1 MQKNDQIEIEI
12 TDMTDEG
19 SGIGRYEGMAV
30 FVPCTAVGD
39 RARVLVLKVK
49 KTYAYGK
56 LLEVISPSPDR
67 VENDCPSFNRCGGC
81 VYRHISYTSEL
92 RIKQTKVYEA
102 IKRIGGVDLKPKD
115 IIGSDSPY
123 RYRNKAQYPVAGD
136 GALGF
141 YAFHSH
147 RIIPCSICA
156 LQPEIFGKISAEV
169 TDWIRENRISVYNE
183 EAHKGL
189 LRHIYLRLAEKTG
202 EIMAVAVINGENL
215 PCADDLVK
223 RLLSVCG
230 ENLKSVQLNVNPAKT
245 NVILGDKCRVLY
257 GGEYITDVLCGV
269 KVRLSPLSFY
279 QVNRATA
286 EKLYKKAAEYAEP
299 KGKVILD
306 LYCGAGTIG
315 LSMAE
320 QAKQIIGAEIV
331 PEAVEDAKY
340 NARLNG
346 IQNAEFI
353 CADAAEAAN
362 ILSEKGLKP
371 EVVILDPPR
380 KGCSPELIKTVAKD
394 FSPERVVYVS
404 CDPATLARDI
414 KLFGELG
421 YTLKEYTPVDMF
433 PRTAH
438 IECCA
443 LLCRA
448 VAPKPLCRE
457 TRKALSS
464 RVRKISV
471 MCRLSPKSLNF
482 LRAVNR

>member
-39 RARVLVLKVK
+39 RVRVLVLKVK

-56 LLEVISPSPDR
+56 LLEVIFPSPDR
-67 VENDCPSFNRCGGC
+67 AENDCPSFNRCGGC

-92 RIKQTKVYEA
+92 RIKQTRVYEA
-102 IKRIGGVDLKPKD
+102 IKRIGGVDLKPND
-115 IIGSDSPY
+115 IIGSDSPC
-123 RYRNKAQYPVAGD
+123 RYRNKAQYPVARD

-147 RIIPCSICA
+147 RIIPCGECA
-156 LQPEIFGKISAEV
+156 LQPEIFDEISAEI
-169 TDWIRENRISVYNE
+169 TDWIRESCISVYNE
-183 EAHKGL
+183 ETHKGL
-189 LRHIYLRLAEKTG
+189 LRHIYLRRAEKTG

-215 PCADDLVK
+215 PFADDFVN

-230 ENLKSVQLNVNPAKT
+230 ENLKSVQLNINSAKT
-245 NVILGDKCRVLY
+245 NVILGDKCKVLY

-299 KGKVILD
+299 KGKLVLD

-315 LSMAE
+315 LSMAK
-320 QAKQIIGAEIV
+320 QAKRIIGAEIV
-331 PEAVEDAKY
+331 PDAVEDAKY

-353 CADAAEAAN
+353 CADAAKAAA
-362 ILSEKGLKP
+362 LLRDRGLKP
-371 EVVILDPPR
+371 DIVIIDPPR
-380 KGCSPELIKTVAKD
+380 KGCSKELIDTVAED

-404 CDPATLARDI
+404 CDSATLARDI
-414 KLFGELG
+414 KLFSEKG

-438 IECCA
+438 VETVA
-443 LLCRA
+443 LLS
-448 VAPKPLCRE
+448 RE
-457 TRKALSS
+457 KADDYI
-464 RVRKISV
+464 RISV
-471 MCRLSPKSLNF
+471 
-482 LRAVNR
+482 

>member
-1 MQKNDQIEIEI
+1 MQKNDEIEIEI

-39 RARVLVLKVK
+39 IARVLVLKVK

-56 LLEVISPSPDR
+56 LLKLIDPSPDR
-67 VENDCPSFNRCGGC
+67 AENDCPSFNRCGGC
-81 VYRHISYTSEL
+81 VYRHISYDAEC
-92 RIKQTKVYEA
+92 RIKKTKVYEA
-102 IKRIGGVDLKPKD
+102 VKRIGGVDLKPKEL
-115 IIGSDSPY
+115 IGSDSPD
-123 RYRNKAQYPVAGD
+123 RYRNKAQYPVAKD

-147 RIIPCSICA
+147 RIIPCGECA
-156 LQPEIFGKISAEV
+156 LQPELFGKITSAV
-169 TDWIRENRISVYNE
+169 TDWIRENCISVYNE
-183 EAHKGL
+183 ETHRGL
-189 LRHIYLRLAEKTG
+189 LRHIYLRRAEKTG
-202 EIMAVAVINGENL
+202 EIMAVAVINGESL
-215 PCADDLVK
+215 PFADDFTE

-230 ENLKSVQLNVNPAKT
+230 ENLKSVQLNINRAKT

-257 GGEYITDVLCGV
+257 GGEYITDILCGV

-299 KGKVILD
+299 EGKLILD

-320 QAKQIIGAEIV
+320 KAERIIGVEIV
-331 PEAVEDAKY
+331 PEAVEDAKF
-340 NARLNG
+340 NAGLNG
-346 IQNAEFI
+346 IENAEFI
-353 CADAAEAAN
+353 CADAAEAAAL
-362 ILSEKGLKP
+362 LSGRGLKP

-380 KGCSPELIKTVAKD
+380 KGCSAELITTVAEA

-414 KLFGELG
+414 KLFTEKG
-421 YTLKEYTPVDMF
+421 YSLTEYTPVDMF

-438 IECCA
+438 VECCA
-443 LLCRA
+443 MLCSA
-448 VAPKPLCRE
+448 KGD
-457 TRKALSS
+457 KNNG
-464 RVRKISV
+464 K
-471 MCRLSPKSLNF
+471 K
-482 LRAVNR
+482 

>member
-39 RARVLVLKVK
+39 RVRVLVLKVK

-67 VENDCPSFNRCGGC
+67 AENDCPSFNRCGGC

-92 RIKQTKVYEA
+92 RIKQTRVYEA
-102 IKRIGGVDLKPKD
+102 IKRIGGVDLKPNE
-115 IIGSDSPY
+115 IIGSDSPR
-123 RYRNKAQYPVAGD
+123 RYRNKAQYPVARD

-156 LQPEIFGKISAEV
+156 LQPEIFDEISAEI
-169 TDWIRENRISVYNE
+169 TDWIRESRISVYNE
-183 EAHKGL
+183 ETHKGL
-189 LRHIYLRLAEKTG
+189 LRHIYLRRAEKTG

-215 PCADDLVK
+215 PFADDFVN

-230 ENLKSVQLNVNPAKT
+230 ENLKSVQLNINPAKT
-245 NVILGDKCRVLY
+245 NVILGDKCKVLY

-279 QVNRATA
+279 QVNRTAA
-286 EKLYKKAAEYAEP
+286 EKLYKKAAEYAKPE
-299 KGKVILD
+299 GRLVLD

-315 LSMAE
+315 LSMAK
-320 QAKQIIGAEIV
+320 QAKRIIGAEIV

-353 CADAAEAAN
+353 CADAAKAAA
-362 ILSEKGLKP
+362 LLRDRGLKP
-371 EVVILDPPR
+371 DVVIIDPPR
-380 KGCSPELIKTVAKD
+380 KGCSKELIDTVAED

-414 KLFGELG
+414 KLFRELG

-438 IECCA
+438 VETVC
-443 LLCRA
+443 LLR
-448 VAPKPLCRE
+448 L
-457 TRKALSS
+457 TR
-464 RVRKISV
+464 VEPVTPDI
-471 MCRLSPKSLNF
+471 
-482 LRAVNR
+482 